1 MHAVLVRNRE
11 VLWRGGKI
19 IGVALETQR
28 GVVEIIGV
36 VEEVQRR
43 VGSRVSLGLDFLN
56 LID

>member
-1 MHAVLVRNRE
+1 LVRNRE